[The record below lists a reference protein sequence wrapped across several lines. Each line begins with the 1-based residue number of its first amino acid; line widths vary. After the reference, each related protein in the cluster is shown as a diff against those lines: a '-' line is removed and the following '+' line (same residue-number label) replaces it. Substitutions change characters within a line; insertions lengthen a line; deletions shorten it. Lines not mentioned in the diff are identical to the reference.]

1 MSYAEAAEFD
11 AWRRAKVPSA
21 PMEPHPDA
29 AQLISIADL
38 MQQIADTALVPGFGP
53 AMLANVG
60 HYLRG
65 LSDRVKALPVART
78 GPLRVA
84 AEAVS
89 APVEAVPQ
97 ACGHPRWLALQSVE
111 SDTVLCEL
119 CEMRQQRDDAV
130 LMEQELQETV
140 KQLSRALAEA
150 VDGPTHMGE
159 PVLPYRSKHGECAA
173 CEERFRALQARLAEE
188 KTALAT
194 TSPQAEPSL
203 AQQLQ
208 NAREDFATMKAL
220 TESGAAELAQAN
232 AMCESL
238 AASVQDLA
246 NAKAAVDEAHAIE
259 LADEKSVVDVLRSEL
274 QDRLQKQRAAEA
286 ELEEVRKDAA
296 RLDYVLEEVSMR
308 ALGDAGI
315 LDDTRPAIDAAIAA
329 ASEAPKP

>member
-38 MQQIADTALVPGFGP
+38 IPTLSGADP

-65 LSDRVKALPVART
+65 LSDRVKVLPVART

-89 APVEAVPQ
+89 APVGAVAQ
-97 ACGHPRWLALQSVE
+97 MTDVQQISMALQPFGLSILKTTTGYKVE
-111 SDTVLCEL
+111 KLGLIAAHIAPVP
-119 CEMRQQRDDAV
+119 RDMAGMLRAD
-130 LMEQELQETV
+130 
-140 KQLSRALAEA
+140 LS
-150 VDGPTHMGE
+150 
-159 PVLPYRSKHGECAA
+159 
-173 CEERFRALQARLAEE
+173 
-188 KTALAT
+188 AT
-194 TSPQAEPSL
+194 TPPQAEPSIE
-203 AQQLQ
+203 QQLQ
-208 NAREDFATMKAL
+208 NARKDFTAMKAL
-220 TESGAAELAQAN
+220 TESGAAEIARLTAELAQAN

-246 NAKAAVDEAHAIE
+246 NAKAAVDEAHAVE
-259 LADEKSVVDVLRSEL
+259 LADEKAVVDVLRSEL

-286 ELEEVRKDAA
+286 ELQEATQWVDVNERKPEKFEEVLIAFAGQFSIAA
-296 RLDYVLEEVSMR
+296 TGQYTASPHDHGGWCYPAENHG
-308 ALGDAGI
+308 ANDAGEGWPTVTHWQR
-315 LDDTRPAIDAAIAA
+315 LPVVP
-329 ASEAPKP
+329 EAPKP